1 MVSFNC
7 ITAWRA
13 SRRDDLATTLG
24 VQPMIESRFFGIRFE
39 RVAVWAV
46 AVIILYGSANAA
58 FSLGLRVRDAH
69 ATYKGIVVTK
79 GRLNR
84 WLWPQ
89 AFPDHYLVIRDSS
102 GAETRRYVSTT
113 EYLMARPG
121 ASVEKPRGLFA
132 RVRRQGQLTPYQ
144 AIDSLEALK
153 TERDPSRRDSLLAH
167 LRR

>member
-1 MVSFNC
+1 M
-7 ITAWRA
+7 
-13 SRRDDLATTLG
+13 L
-24 VQPMIESRFFGIRFE
+24 ESRVFGIRLE
-39 RVAVWAV
+39 RVAIWAV
-46 AVIILYGSANAA
+46 AVVIVYGLANATL
-58 FSLGLRVRDAH
+58 SIGRRVRDAH

-89 AFPDHYLVIRDSS
+89 TFPDHYLIIRDSS
-102 GAETRRYVSTT
+102 GGETRRYVSTT
-113 EYLMARPG
+113 EYLMAQPG
-121 ASVEKPRGLFA
+121 TSVEEQRRLFA
-132 RVRRQGQLTPYQ
+132 LARRPGQLTPYQ